1 MTEIK
6 NKVNQFKL
14 VEWRSLKWL
23 QNENLKDIDLTAF
36 EKLKNSLKKNN
47 FIQPFNVWK
56 DSRRKLWIL
65 DGSHRQKAMLELEK
79 EGIKIPKN
87 LPANFIQC
95 KNKKEAAKLVLV
107 YSSLYAKATE
117 VGVKEFLQLNNLL
130 LSDVDSETD
139 LGLDLNLLIPEN
151 NFDDETPEVNTETK
165 DLSDVYVV
173 VGEYRILIERNK
185 YLSWLEELKHD
196 VGFDNLSVLTEIKS
210 RLQLS

>member
-6 NKVNQFKL
+6 NKVNQFRL

-56 DSRRKLWIL
+56 DPKGKLWIL
-65 DGSHRQKAMLELEK
+65 DGSHRQRAMIELEK
-79 EGIKIPKN
+79 EGVKIPKT

-107 YSSLYAKATE
+107 YSSLYAKTTE

-130 LSDVDSETD
+130 LSDIDSEID
-139 LGLDLNLLIPEN
+139 LGLDLDLLIPEN
-151 NFDDETPEVNTETK
+151 SFDDETPEVNTEAK

-173 VGEYRILIERNK
+173 VGEFRILVEREK
-185 YLSWLEELKHD
+185 YLSWLEELKHE
-196 VGFDNLSVLTEIKS
+196 VGFDNLSVLTEIKN
-210 RLQLS
+210 RLQLP